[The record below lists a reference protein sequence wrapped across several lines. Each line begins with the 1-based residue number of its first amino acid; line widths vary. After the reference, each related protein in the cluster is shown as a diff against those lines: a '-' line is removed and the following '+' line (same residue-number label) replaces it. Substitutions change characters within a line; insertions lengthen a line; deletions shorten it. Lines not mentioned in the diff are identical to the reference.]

1 MANDKSYNGWSNY
14 ETWCANVWLTG
25 NDASVAGLVSEMAR
39 EHLQDAIDRE
49 NSNDDAVSTLAD
61 ALSEYV
67 DENAPEMS
75 ASLYADML
83 RAALS
88 EVDWREI
95 AQSELS
101 EIRVY
106 CAGWNMPGYM
116 PDSQPAQFLDADD
129 ARSYLADQMREDM
142 DDLDNDESDD
152 DSQRDPVATEL
163 REQADLLDASSA
175 EDSAAEY
182 GRTIGKTHYFL
193 TLA

>member
-14 ETWCANVWLTG
+14 ETWCASLWLTG
-25 NDASVAGLVSEMAR
+25 NDASVAGMVSEMAR